1 MPVELTVVGSIN
13 LDLVARVERL
23 PRAGE
28 TVAGRDFVRVPGGKG
43 ANQAVAAARLG
54 ARVRMVG
61 AVGEDPLADEALRG
75 LVDAGVE
82 LHLTRTGTTGI
93 ALILVDDTGENQ
105 IVVVPG
111 ANAEVRPVSLGGA
124 VLCQLEVPDG
134 VVEAAAQDAAF
145 FALNAAPARP
155 VGLEPDLLIV
165 NELEHEVVSRGKLVA
180 VTYGAVGAAL
190 FENGVEVARRM
201 PRRLAPRGARPRR
214 GVDPRLR
221 RRRGRCLALRGATFA
236 PHRRRGRSD
245 TRGMTPTPII
255 LDCDPGH
262 DDAIAILLAVA
273 SPELELRAVTTVSGN
288 QTLDKTTNNALRVL
302 ELAGRSDIPVY
313 AGADAPF
320 VRQRDVAAHVHG
332 ESGLDGPDLP
342 PPTQSARAEHA
353 VEFLARQYRSAEKP
367 VLVAT
372 GPLTNVGLLFATHA
386 GARPER
392 IVLMGGAIGEG
403 NRTPAAEFNIW
414 ADPEA
419 AQRVFGE
426 ALDTT
431 MVGLDVTHRA
441 LIKDEH
447 TERMR
452 AAGRVGKVVAELMD
466 FYARFHKRRYTDLEG
481 SPMHDPVCVAHL
493 IDPTLMDVRDAY
505 IEVDCTTGPSWGRT
519 NVDWR
524 GREHFGAPNAKVG
537 LDIDGER
544 FAELVVERISSLD
557 A

>member
-1 MPVELTVVGSIN
+1 
-13 LDLVARVERL
+13 
-23 PRAGE
+23 
-28 TVAGRDFVRVPGGKG
+28 
-43 ANQAVAAARLG
+43 
-54 ARVRMVG
+54 
-61 AVGEDPLADEALRG
+61 
-75 LVDAGVE
+75 
-82 LHLTRTGTTGI
+82 
-93 ALILVDDTGENQ
+93 
-105 IVVVPG
+105 
-111 ANAEVRPVSLGGA
+111 
-124 VLCQLEVPDG
+124 
-134 VVEAAAQDAAF
+134 
-145 FALNAAPARP
+145 
-155 VGLEPDLLIV
+155 
-165 NELEHEVVSRGKLVA
+165 
-180 VTYGAVGAAL
+180 
-190 FENGVEVARRM
+190 
-201 PRRLAPRGARPRR
+201 
-214 GVDPRLR
+214 
-221 RRRGRCLALRGATFA
+221 
-236 PHRRRGRSD
+236 
-245 TRGMTPTPII
+245 MTPTPII

-273 SPELELRAVTTVSGN
+273 SPELDLRAVTTVSGN

-302 ELAGRSDIPVY
+302 ELAGRTDIPVY

-342 PPTQSARAEHA
+342 QPTQSAQAQHA
-353 VEFLARQYRSAEKP
+353 VEFLAQQYRGAEKP

-386 GARPER
+386 DARPER

-403 NRTPAAEFNIW
+403 NRTPAAEFNVW

-419 AQRVFGE
+419 AQRVFKEG
-426 ALDTT
+426 LDTT

-452 AAGRVGKVVAELMD
+452 GAGRVGKVVAELMD

-493 IDPTLMDVRDAY
+493 IDPTLMDVHDAF

-537 LDIDGER
+537 LDIEGAR
-544 FAELVVERISSLD
+544 FAELVVERISSLG
-557 A
+557 